1 MKKMDKLIFRPEID
15 NIFEFSFMD
24 DFTTVVLAKEEYG
37 IDLSELKYE
46 DGDDFYCFSE
56 KKSYTTEDLF
66 KKFNIEVLKHTVD
79 KK

>member
-1 MKKMDKLIFRPEID
+1 MNRLVFRPKVD

-24 DFTTVVLAKEEYG
+24 DFTTIILAEEEYG
-37 IDLSELKYE
+37 IDISELEYK

-56 KKSYTTEDLF
+56 KKSYTAEELY
-66 KKFNIEVLKHTVD
+66 KKFNIEVLEYTAD